1 MKKSTSTSILAVLTV
16 FLTLGK
22 IQDGGQDGDHVWWRH
37 RPPSAPP
44 PIKHASCC
52 REDQRLSTNA
62 KISSKHYNISETL
75 GKGSINPPPACT
87 KVGQEPI
94 NAPGWGYDFNLS
106 FPSPCDFFTLS
117 PDREPVYRLPQEV
130 KGNQPVSLASP
141 ICKAVWSEVSPL
153 HMAFKVYD
161 RSCSPLLLIA

>member
-62 KISSKHYNISETL
+62 KISSKHYNIS
-75 GKGSINPPPACT
+75 N
-87 KVGQEPI
+87 
-94 NAPGWGYDFNLS
+94 DFNLS
-106 FPSPCDFFTLS
+106 FPSHCDFFTLS

>member
-44 PIKHASCC
+44 PIKRASCC
-52 REDQRLSTNA
+52 REDQRLSSNA

-87 KVGQEPI
+87 KVGVWLQP
-94 NAPGWGYDFNLS
+94 FLS
-106 FPSPCDFFTLS
+106 LSLRFFHPFPRQ
-117 PDREPVYRLPQEV
+117 REPVYRLPQEV